1 MKRHVFRRLRFAHS
15 YLFAGFP
22 PYQVACFVVPV
33 ALLLAIPGLVYVLSS
48 TQECEHFSGG
58 VGTIAACTRLIK
70 AGGQPDDLADDYF
83 YRGLAYADADQ
94 YPLAVTDFTSALKY
108 DPTDADTLN
117 GRMIAEEHTGDIAG
131 AIRDGIAALALSP
144 GNAVI
149 LEPLGTAYLMNKQ
162 FDQAIEME
170 SAAITNSSPDTY
182 SLRIRAEA
190 YLSEDD
196 YEPAIQDLDAVL
208 KLAPSLEEG
217 YQLRGKGEFG
227 LKEYGASVT
236 DEDAAL
242 KLNPKDKKAQTILQQ
257 AQAAE

>member
-1 MKRHVFRRLRFAHS
+1 
-15 YLFAGFP
+15 
-22 PYQVACFVVPV
+22 
-33 ALLLAIPGLVYVLSS
+33 
-48 TQECEHFSGG
+48 
-58 VGTIAACTRLIK
+58 
-70 AGGQPDDLADDYF
+70 
-83 YRGLAYADADQ
+83 
-94 YPLAVTDFTSALKY
+94 
-108 DPTDADTLN
+108 
-117 GRMIAEEHTGDIAG
+117 
-131 AIRDGIAALALSP
+131 
-144 GNAVI
+144 
-149 LEPLGTAYLMNKQ
+149 MNKQ